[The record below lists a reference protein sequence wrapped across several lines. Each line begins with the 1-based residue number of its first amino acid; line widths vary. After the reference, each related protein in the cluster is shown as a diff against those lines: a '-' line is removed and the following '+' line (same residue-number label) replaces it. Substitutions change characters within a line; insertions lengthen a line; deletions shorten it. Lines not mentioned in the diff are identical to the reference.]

1 MYGHWFLTEDIPL
14 SLCIPFGHD
23 FSLVILSYLVAAFAA
38 YTAFH
43 LISRIRARAN
53 PVDRLIW
60 LLTAGVSMGSG
71 IWAMHF
77 IAMLAVEI
85 PVPMKF
91 DLVPTGLSAV
101 FAVLASAMAFGLTTP
116 RGSPPAPR
124 ILVAG
129 IVLGCGIGLMHYTG
143 MAALRMPARIFYDPW
158 LFALSVVVAAT
169 FSTAA
174 LAVLVRM
181 QSASGKS
188 RLVPQLLGAAVMGL
202 AIVLMHYTGMFAT
215 YFMPDP
221 NVAVGGVAL
230 DPKIMA
236 LLVGMAALLLVGSAL
251 IAALV
256 DRRME
261 AAETGLRESQ
271 TLLRRVIDGS
281 GDGILVSDSTG
292 SVRICNPAAM
302 QVLGLASDEIVGRQ
316 LVSLLPDLAA
326 SAGDTPSSRV
336 EATIRRPD
344 EDVQIEC
351 ALSRMEHA
359 GSTMT
364 VCVMHDISM
373 RKKTEAAYA
382 AAAENAMRANRAKSE
397 FLAMMSHEIRTPM
410 NGVLGLS
417 GLLLDTPL
425 DDIQRDYVKSII
437 ESGDALMTVIN
448 DVLDLSK
455 IEAERLDLESADF
468 DVAEVVDSVL
478 QLLSAKASAKGIE
491 LCASIEFDVPR
502 KLRGDSSR
510 LRQILHNLVGNAV
523 KFTEQ
528 GGCSVAVSL
537 DRTDKDGVVARFAV
551 ADTGIGIDSRDIPR
565 LFENFSQVDASITR
579 RYGGTGLGLS
589 ISKRL
594 VGLMKGE
601 IGVESVPHRG
611 STFWFTLPLGF
622 AEAGFVDDRVDAIEL
637 LRGRRALVVDDN
649 AVNRTVLVRQLAS
662 FSMVPR
668 AAQDAETALALLS
681 EGLSQNAP
689 VEVAIVDH
697 MMPGVDGVELAR
709 RIRDDPANT
718 GIKLILCSSAGLITS
733 THRAAELGFDALMH
747 KPVRQAALLE
757 QLTALWR
764 DRAGRHDPAR
774 TESGA
779 SVAHG
784 QGVMRVLIVEDSD
797 INQKVA
803 RALAEKAGYRCEVAA
818 NGIEALAAIRERPY
832 DVILMDVQMPEM
844 DGYTAT
850 RRVRALAGLIARTP
864 VVGMTANAMKGDRE
878 KCLEAGMDD
887 YIAKPINAKEFI
899 QKLEYW
905 TTVSKATRA

>member
-1 MYGHWFLTEDIPL
+1 MFGHWFLTDDIPL
-14 SLCIPFGHD
+14 SLCIPFDHD
-23 FSLVILSYLVAAFAA
+23 LSLVFLSYLVAAFAA

-43 LISRIRARAN
+43 LISRIRASSNR
-53 PVDRLIW
+53 RLW
-60 LLTAGVSMGSG
+60 LATAGISMGAG

-85 PVPMKF
+85 PIPLKFNPM
-91 DLVPTGLSAV
+91 LTGLSAV
-101 FAVLASAMAFGLTTP
+101 FAAVASAVAFALATP
-116 RGSPPAPR
+116 KSQPR
-124 ILVAG
+124 FLRLLAAG
-129 IVLGCGIGLMHYTG
+129 TVLGGGIGLMHYTG
-143 MAALRMPARIFYDPW
+143 MAALRIPARIFYDPW
-158 LFALSVVVAAT
+158 LFGLSVIVAAT

-174 LAVLVRM
+174 LIVLTRM
-181 QSASGKS
+181 QGASGKA
-188 RLVPQLLGAAVMGL
+188 RLVPQLFGAAVMGL

-215 YFMPDP
+215 YFIPDDGI
-221 NVAVGGVAL
+221 VAVGVAV
-230 DPKIMA
+230 DPRIMA
-236 LLVGMAALLLVGSAL
+236 LVVSLAALMLVGSAL
-251 IAALV
+251 IAALF
-256 DRRME
+256 DRRAEE
-261 AAETGLRESQ
+261 AEKGLRESQ
-271 TLLRRVIDGS
+271 RLLRRVIDGS
-281 GDGILVSDSTG
+281 GDGILVSNSNG
-292 SVRICNPAAM
+292 NVRICNPAA
-302 QVLGLASDEIVGRQ
+302 VSLLGLASEEIVGRP
-316 LVSLLPDLAA
+316 LDSLFPGASMAVDGAA
-326 SAGDTPSSRV
+326 STRIEVAI
-336 EATIRRPD
+336 ARRG

-351 ALSRMEHA
+351 TLSRMEHA

-364 VCVMHDISM
+364 ICVMHDISI
-373 RKKTEAAYA
+373 RKKIEAAHA

-417 GLLLDTPL
+417 GLLLDTSL
-425 DDIQRDYVKSII
+425 DDVQRDYVKSII

-455 IEAERLDLESADF
+455 IEAERMELESADF

-510 LRQILHNLVGNAV
+510 LRQVLHNLVGNAV

-528 GGCSVAVSL
+528 GGCSVAISL
-537 DRTDKDGVVARFAV
+537 DRTNKDGVVARFAV
-551 ADTGIGIDSRDIPR
+551 ADTGIGIASQDVPK
-565 LFENFSQVDASITR
+565 LFESFSQVDASITR

-622 AEAGFVDDRVDAIEL
+622 AEACFVDDRVDAAEL

-662 FSMVPR
+662 FGMVPR
-668 AAQDAETALALLS
+668 AAQDAEAALALLA
-681 EGLSQNAP
+681 EGRSQNAP
-689 VEVAIVDH
+689 IEVAIVDH

-709 RIRDDPANT
+709 RIRDNAANA
-718 GIKLILCSSAGLITS
+718 GIRLVLCSSAGLITS
-733 THRAAELGFDALMH
+733 SHRAAELGFDALMH

-764 DRAGRHDPAR
+764 GGAGRAVHAR
-774 TESGA
+774 AEPKIT
-779 SVAHG
+779 VVDG
-784 QGVMRVLIVEDSD
+784 QKVKRVLIVEDSD

-832 DVILMDVQMPEM
+832 DIILMDVQMPEM

-850 RRVRALAGLIARTP
+850 RRVRGLAGLIARTP
-864 VVGMTANAMKGDRE
+864 VIGMTANAMKGDRE

-899 QKLEYW
+899 QKLEHW
-905 TTVSKATRA
+905 TTASKITRA

>member
-1 MYGHWFLTEDIPL
+1 
-14 SLCIPFGHD
+14 
-23 FSLVILSYLVAAFAA
+23 
-38 YTAFH
+38 
-43 LISRIRARAN
+43 
-53 PVDRLIW
+53 
-60 LLTAGVSMGSG
+60 MGSG

-85 PVPMKF
+85 PIPLKF
-91 DLVPTGLSAV
+91 DVMLTGLSAV
-101 FAVLASAMAFGLTTP
+101 FAALSSALAFALATP
-116 RGSPPAPR
+116 KGQPR
-124 ILVAG
+124 FSRLLAAG
-129 IVLGCGIGLMHYTG
+129 TVLGGGIGLMHYTG
-143 MAALRMPARIFYDPW
+143 MAALRVPARIFYDPW
-158 LFALSVVVAAT
+158 LFGLSVIVAAT

-174 LAVLVRM
+174 LIVLTRV
-181 QSASGKS
+181 QIGSGKA
-188 RLVPQLLGAAVMGL
+188 RLLPQLFSAAVMGL

-215 YFMPDP
+215 YFMPEP
-221 NVAVGGVAL
+221 GAAATGVAV

-236 LLVGMAALLLVGSAL
+236 LAVGLAAIMLVGSAL
-251 IAALV
+251 IAALF
-256 DRRME
+256 DQRAE
-261 AAETGLRESQ
+261 EAETDLRESQ
-271 TLLRRVIDGS
+271 QLLRRVIDSS
-281 GDGILVSDSTG
+281 GDGILVSDADG
-292 SVRICNPAAM
+292 DVRICNPAAISL
-302 QVLGLASDEIVGRQ
+302 LGLSSEEIIGRP
-316 LVSLLPDLAA
+316 LGSLFPGVSTAIGGGLPEHIEVAI
-326 SAGDTPSSRV
+326 GRNG
-336 EATIRRPD
+336 

-351 ALSRMEHA
+351 ILSRMDHA

-364 VCVMHDISM
+364 VCVMRDISI
-373 RKKTEAAYA
+373 RKKTEAAHA

-455 IEAERLDLESADF
+455 IEAERLELEAADF

-502 KLRGDSSR
+502 KLKGDSSR
-510 LRQILHNLVGNAV
+510 LRQVLHNLVGNAV

-528 GGCSVAVSL
+528 GGCSVAVSI

-551 ADTGIGIDSRDIPR
+551 TDTGIGIDPQDVPK
-565 LFENFSQVDASITR
+565 LFESFSQVDASITR

-594 VGLMKGE
+594 VGLMEGE
-601 IGVESVPHRG
+601 IGVESIPHRG

-622 AEAGFVDDRVDAIEL
+622 AEACFVDDRIDAVAL

-649 AVNRTVLVRQLAS
+649 PVNRTVLVRQLAS
-662 FSMVPR
+662 FGMVPR
-668 AAQDAETALALLS
+668 AAQDAGVALDLLA
-681 EGLSQNAP
+681 EARSQNAP
-689 VEVAIVDH
+689 IEVAIIDH
-697 MMPGVDGVELAR
+697 MMPGVDGIELAR
-709 RIRDDPANT
+709 RIRDDLANA

-757 QLTALWR
+757 QLTALWC
-764 DRAGRHDPAR
+764 DRARRGGSARSTSEEPVVHGR
-774 TESGA
+774 S
-779 SVAHG
+779 
-784 QGVMRVLIVEDSD
+784 VMRVLIVEDSE

-864 VVGMTANAMKGDRE
+864 VIGMTANAMKGDRE

-887 YIAKPINAKEFI
+887 YIAKPINTKEFI

>member
-1 MYGHWFLTEDIPL
+1 MFGHWFLTDDIPL

-23 FSLVILSYLVAAFAA
+23 LSLVVLSYLVAAFAA

-43 LISRIRARAN
+43 LIARIRARFK
-53 PVDRLIW
+53 RLLW
-60 LLTAGVSMGSG
+60 LATAGISMGSG

-85 PVPMKF
+85 PIPLEF
-91 DLVPTGLSAV
+91 DVMLTGLSAV
-101 FAVLASAMAFGLTTP
+101 FAALASAVAFALATP
-116 RGSPPAPR
+116 KDQPR
-124 ILVAG
+124 FSRLLAAG
-129 IVLGCGIGLMHYTG
+129 TVLGGGIGLMHYTG
-143 MAALRMPARIFYDPW
+143 MAALRIPARIFYDPW
-158 LFALSVVVAAT
+158 LFGLSVVVAAT

-174 LAVLVRM
+174 LIVLIRM
-181 QSASGKS
+181 QGASGKA
-188 RLVPQLLGAAVMGL
+188 RLVPQLFGAAVMGL
-202 AIVLMHYTGMFAT
+202 AIVLMHYTGMYAT
-215 YFMPDP
+215 YFMPVVGVVAP
-221 NVAVGGVAL
+221 GVAV
-230 DPKIMA
+230 DPKIMG
-236 LLVGMAALLLVGSAL
+236 LVVGLAALMLVGSAL
-251 IAALV
+251 IAALF
-256 DRRME
+256 DRRAE
-261 AAETGLRESQ
+261 EAETGLRESQ
-271 TLLRRVIDGS
+271 KLLRRVIDGS
-281 GDGILVSDSTG
+281 GDGILVSDSSG
-292 SVRICNPAAM
+292 GIRICNPAATLL
-302 QVLGLASDEIVGRQ
+302 LGLSSNEIVGRQ
-316 LVSLLPDLAA
+316 FTSLLPDLAA
-326 SAGDTPSSRV
+326 APTGNMQFSHAET
-336 EATIRRPD
+336 TICRSG

-373 RKKTEAAYA
+373 RKKTEMAYA

-417 GLLLDTPL
+417 GLLLDTSL
-425 DDIQRDYVKSII
+425 NDVQRDYVKSII

-455 IEAERLDLESADF
+455 IEAERLELEATDF

-523 KFTEQ
+523 KFTER
-528 GGCSVAVSL
+528 GGCSVAVAI
-537 DRTDKDGVVARFAV
+537 DRTDKDGVVARFVV
-551 ADTGIGIDSRDIPR
+551 ADTGIGIDPRDVPR
-565 LFENFSQVDASITR
+565 LFESFSQVDASITR

-594 VGLMKGE
+594 VELMKGE

-611 STFWFTLPLGF
+611 SAFWFTLPLGF
-622 AEAGFVDDRVDAIEL
+622 AEACFVDDRIDAVEL

-649 AVNRTVLVRQLAS
+649 PVNRTVLVRQLAS
-662 FSMVPR
+662 FGMVPR
-668 AAQDAETALALLS
+668 AAQDAEAALALLA
-681 EGLSQNAP
+681 EGLSQHAP
-689 VEVAIVDH
+689 VEVAILDH

-709 RIRDDPANT
+709 RIRDDSANA
-718 GIKLILCSSAGLITS
+718 GIKLVLCSSAGLITS
-733 THRAAELGFDALMH
+733 NHRAAELGFDALMH

-757 QLTALWR
+757 QLTALWHE
-764 DRAGRHDPAR
+764 RAGRTGNGRVAPE
-774 TESGA
+774 TP
-779 SVAHG
+779 VAHG
-784 QGVMRVLIVEDSD
+784 RTAMRILIVEDSE

-832 DVILMDVQMPEM
+832 DAILMDVQMPEM

-864 VVGMTANAMKGDRE
+864 VIGMTANAMKGDRE

-899 QKLEYW
+899 QKLEHW
-905 TTVSKATRA
+905 TALSKATRA